1 MFCKNCGAELPKD
14 GKFCENC
21 GYAMNRVP
29 EEIIDSNRKI
39 HTLKIS
45 RESQFFLIDTA
56 ITVSI
61 DKKKE
66 YRLNS
71 GNSVEVELPNGSH
84 KISFSTLF
92 YNKVIILNVNRDTS
106 LNVSIGR
113 FSGILNV
120 TEGVAS

>member
-1 MFCKNCGAELPKD
+1 MFCKNCGAELPED

-29 EEIIDSNRKI
+29 KEIINSNRKI

-120 TEGVAS
+120 TEGVVS

>member
-29 EEIIDSNRKI
+29 KEIINSNRKI

-106 LNVSIGR
+106 LNVAIGR

-120 TEGVAS
+120 TEGVVS